1 MKNENPSKTLPRI
14 WAVVFVIVLLVA
26 VILLFLMKAARTP
39 ASHMSFVD
47 EEGRLVTGMLP
58 PPATPPRGHRI
69 GTLTVLDGE
78 NKVLTYVYG
87 DQLPQGFDHRYV
99 RSCYIHPLF
108 SLDGT
113 ELTDDFPLDHLHHHG
128 IFWTWPS
135 VGVRGVATQ
144 TWHPAEPSLRQHF
157 VKWIKLEITDA
168 GARLV
173 VENTWKLGEAE
184 DVAEETVTLFVHG
197 ASRFGRAIDIEIDLR
212 PVGGP
217 IELRGAAEDDKGYGG
232 LTFRGRKVEGW
243 DVRIFKGAAMTTDEG
258 PLASD
263 STGKPFRWADLSTP
277 SDGGVAIFVSPDHP
291 GYPLAWLVRNS
302 YAGVINPCWPGLAGA
317 TVPSDTPVTLRY
329 RIYVHRG
336 DAAAGRVKE
345 AFEAYLAGRD
355 DF

>member
-1 MKNENPSKTLPRI
+1 MKNKGPHKILARV
-14 WAVVFVIVLLVA
+14 WAVVFVIVLLIA
-26 VILLFLMKAARTP
+26 VILLFLMNTARTP
-39 ASHMSFVD
+39 ASNMSFVED
-47 EEGRLVTGMLP
+47 EGRLVTGMLP
-58 PPATPPRGHRI
+58 PPAPAPGGPRI
-69 GTLTVLDGE
+69 GTMTVFDAGK
-78 NKVLTYVYG
+78 KVLTYMYR
-87 DQLPQGFDHRYV
+87 DQLPAGADPRYV
-99 RSCYIHPLF
+99 RSSYIHPLF
-108 SLDGT
+108 SLEGA
-113 ELTDDFPLDHLHHHG
+113 ELTDDFPRDHPHHHG

-135 VGVRGVATQ
+135 VRVRGVATQ

-157 VKWIKLEITDA
+157 VKWIKREVTDA

-184 DVAEETVTLFVHG
+184 DVAEETVSLFVHG
-197 ASRFGRAIDIEIDLR
+197 ASRFGRAIDVELVLR

-232 LTFRGRKVEGW
+232 LTFRGRGGRRG
-243 DVRIFKGAAMTTDEG
+243 VRLFEGAAMTTDEG

-277 SDGGVAIFVSPDHP
+277 SDGGVAVFVSPDHP
-291 GYPLAWLVRNS
+291 GYPLDWLVRNS